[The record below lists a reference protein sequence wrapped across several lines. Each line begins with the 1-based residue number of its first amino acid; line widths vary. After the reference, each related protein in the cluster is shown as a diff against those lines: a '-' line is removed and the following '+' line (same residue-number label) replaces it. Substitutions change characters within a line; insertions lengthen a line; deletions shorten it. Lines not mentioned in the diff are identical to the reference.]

1 MRGFGPVG
9 AGAMLP
15 MVVVAFTAF
24 GATTAAAQT
33 LDQALADL
41 LQSSDKVAAAQH
53 NLQANSEGIDEAL
66 SAYYPKAAITG
77 DVGYEYTDSPSLRE
91 DGEDP
96 FETDREGVALTVTQ
110 NLWDGWRREAAVDV
124 ARLNEQVADLGLGAT
139 IQDVL
144 FEAITA
150 YHEVLRQTR
159 LIEIAR
165 SDEENLQTQLQLE
178 DERVQRGS
186 GITVDVLQAKSR
198 LQLAKER
205 RVAFEGRLQQAVA
218 RYQQVYSV
226 APNVASLVDPVP
238 PIALLPTDIDTAV
251 QIAMD
256 DNPALGVSE
265 RGISIAEQE
274 RVAARSDFFPRL
286 DLVGSA
292 GYDHDV
298 DGVEGY
304 RENYSVVLRVTWEF
318 FSGFQTRSRVKRA
331 AAVYNQRM
339 SEFGDAGRRV
349 TEEVRLAWENLE
361 TSKERV
367 ELLQNAVNIAEEVY
381 AARQRLREA
390 GQESSINVLD
400 SLSELKTAQ
409 INFVDASYNA
419 RLSVYRVLRAVGHL
433 RAEDMG
439 LQQPAMQ
446 VVE

>member
-1 MRGFGPVG
+1 M
-9 AGAMLP
+9 AGVLSL
-15 MVVVAFTAF
+15 VTATMISG
-24 GATTAAAQT
+24 GATGARAET
-33 LDQALADL
+33 LEQALAGL
-41 LQSSDKVAAAQH
+41 LQSSDRVTAAQL
-53 NLQANSEGIDEAL
+53 NLQANTEGIDEAL

-77 DVGYEYTDSPSLRE
+77 DVGYEYTDSPSLRD
-91 DGEDP
+91 DGDSP
-96 FETDREGVALTVTQ
+96 FSTDREGVALTVTQ
-110 NLWDGWRREAAVDV
+110 NVWDGWRREATVDV
-124 ARLNEQVADLGLGAT
+124 ARLNEQVAGLSLGAT
-139 IQDVL
+139 VQDVL

-159 LIEIAR
+159 LIEIAK
-165 SDEENLQTQLQLE
+165 SDEENLQIQLQLE

-205 RVAFEGRLQQAVA
+205 RVALEGRLRQAVA
-218 RYQQVYSV
+218 RYQQVYST
-226 APNVASLVDPVP
+226 APDVASLVDPVP
-238 PIALLPTDIDTAV
+238 PIALLPADMEMAV
-251 QIAMD
+251 SLAQD
-256 DNPALGVSE
+256 DNPALNASA
-265 RGISIAEQE
+265 RGIDIASQE
-274 RVAARSDFFPRL
+274 RIAARSDFFPRL

-292 GYDHDV
+292 GYDNDV

-304 RENYSVVLRVTWEF
+304 RENYSIVLRVTWEF
-318 FSGFQTRSRVKRA
+318 FSGFATQSRVKRA
-331 AAVYNQRM
+331 GAVYSQRM
-339 SEFGDAGRRV
+339 SEYNDAGRRV
-349 TEEVRLAWENLE
+349 AEEVRLAWENLE

-433 RAEDMG
+433 RPQDMG
-439 LQQPAMQ
+439 LSEPELTTVQ
-446 VVE
+446 

>member
-1 MRGFGPVG
+1 MSG
-9 AGAMLP
+9 
-15 MVVVAFTAF
+15 
-24 GATTAAAQT
+24 
-33 LDQALADL
+33 L
-41 LQSSDKVAAAQH
+41 LQSSDRVAAAQL
-53 NLQANSEGIDEAL
+53 NLQANTEGIDEAL

-77 DVGYEYTDSPSLRE
+77 DAGYEYTDSPSLRD
-91 DGEDP
+91 DGDDYLS
-96 FETDREGVALTVTQ
+96 TDREGVALTVTQ
-110 NLWDGWRREAAVDV
+110 NIWDGWRREAGVDV
-124 ARLNEQVADLGLGAT
+124 AHLNEDVAGLGLGST
-139 IQDVL
+139 VQDVL

-165 SDEENLQTQLQLE
+165 SDEENLQIQLQLE

-205 RVAFEGRLQQAVA
+205 RVALEGRLKAAVA
-218 RYQQVYSV
+218 RYQQVYSTAPDV
-226 APNVASLVDPVP
+226 ADLVDPVP
-238 PIALLPTDIDTAV
+238 PIALLPADVDTA
-251 QIAMD
+251 INLAMD
-256 DNPALGVSE
+256 DNPALAASAK
-265 RGISIAEQE
+265 GIDIASQE
-274 RVAARSDFFPRL
+274 RIAARSDFFPRL

-292 GYDHDV
+292 GYDNDV

-304 RENYSVVLRVTWEF
+304 RENYSIVLRVTWEF
-318 FSGFQTRSRVKRA
+318 FSGFATQSRVKRA
-331 AAVYNQRM
+331 SAVYGQRM
-339 SEFGDAGRRV
+339 SEFNDAGRRV

-361 TSKERV
+361 TSKSRV

-381 AARQRLREA
+381 DARQRLREA

-433 RAEDMG
+433 RPQDMG
-439 LQQPAMQ
+439 LDEPTLTTAQ
-446 VVE
+446 

>member
-1 MRGFGPVG
+1 MRGIASWGALTLLVGLASVAGGVG
-9 AGAMLP
+9 AAR
-15 MVVVAFTAF
+15 
-24 GATTAAAQT
+24 AQT
-33 LDQALADL
+33 LEQALSGL
-41 LQSSDKVAAAQH
+41 LESSDRVAAAQM
-53 NLQANSEGIDEAL
+53 NLQANTEGIDEAL
-66 SAYYPKAAITG
+66 SAYYPKAAVTG
-77 DVGYEYTDSPSLRE
+77 DVGYEYTDSPSLRD

-96 FETDREGVALTVTQ
+96 FESAREGVALTITQ
-110 NLWDGWRREAAVDV
+110 NVWDGWRREAAVEV
-124 ARLNEQVADLGLGAT
+124 AQLNEQVAGLSLGAT
-139 IQDVL
+139 MQDVL

-159 LIEIAR
+159 LIEIAK

-205 RVAFEGRLQQAVA
+205 RVALEGRLLQAAA
-218 RYQQVYSV
+218 RYQQIYST
-226 APNVASLVDPVP
+226 APNVAGLVDPVP
-238 PIALLPTDIDTAV
+238 PITLLPADMETAV
-251 QIAMD
+251 NLAMEE
-256 DNPALGVSE
+256 NPALGASA
-265 RGISIAEQE
+265 RGIDIASQE
-274 RVAARSDFFPRL
+274 RIAARSDFFPRL

-292 GYDHDV
+292 GYDNDV

-304 RENYSVVLRVTWEF
+304 RENYSVVMRVTWEF
-318 FSGFQTRSRVKRA
+318 FSGFQTQSRVKRA

-339 SEFGDAGRRV
+339 SEFNDAGRRV
-349 TEEVRLAWENLE
+349 AEEVRLAWENLE

-433 RAEDMG
+433 RPQDMG
-439 LQQPAMQ
+439 LEDPAMA
-446 VVE
+446 VVQ

>member
-1 MRGFGPVG
+1 MTGCVLLCGTQVR
-9 AGAMLP
+9 AD
-15 MVVVAFTAF
+15 
-24 GATTAAAQT
+24 T
-33 LDQALADL
+33 LDEALAGL
-41 LQSSDKVAAAQH
+41 LQSSDRVAAAQM
-53 NLQANSEGIDEAL
+53 NLQANRAGIDEAL
-66 SAYYPKAAITG
+66 SAYYPKASISG

-96 FETDREGVALTVTQ
+96 FSTDREGVALTVTQ
-110 NLWDGWRREAAVDV
+110 NIWDGWRREAAVDV
-124 ARLNEQVADLGLGAT
+124 ARLNEQVADLSLGAT

-144 FEAITA
+144 FEAISA

-205 RVAFEGRLQQAVA
+205 RVAFEGRLREAVA
-218 RYQQVYSV
+218 RYLQIYST
-226 APNVASLVDPVP
+226 APNVAALVDPMP
-238 PIALLPTDIDTAV
+238 PVALLPDDMDTAV
-251 QIAMD
+251 SVALEE
-256 DNPALGVSE
+256 NPAVDASA
-265 RGISIAEQE
+265 RGIDIAVQE
-274 RVAARSDFFPRL
+274 RIAARSDFFPRF
-286 DLVGSA
+286 DVVGSA
-292 GYDHDV
+292 GYDNDV

-304 RENYSVVLRVTWEF
+304 RENYSVVLRMTWEF
-318 FSGFQTRSRVKRA
+318 FSGFQTKSRVKRA

-339 SEFGDAGRRV
+339 SEFNDTGRRV
-349 TEEVRLAWENLE
+349 SEEVRLAWENLE

-409 INFVDASYNA
+409 INFIDASYNA
-419 RLSVYRVLRAVGHL
+419 RISVYRVLRAIGHL
-433 RAEDMG
+433 KPQDMG
-439 LQQPAMQ
+439 LPDPAGP
-446 VVE
+446 VAE

>member
-1 MRGFGPVG
+1 MMLAGIG
-9 AGAMLP
+9 AAS
-15 MVVVAFTAF
+15 AE
-24 GATTAAAQT
+24 T
-33 LDQALADL
+33 LEQALSGL
-41 LQSSDKVAAAQH
+41 LQSSDRVAAAQM
-53 NLQANSEGIDEAL
+53 NLQANTEGIGEAL
-66 SAYYPKAAITG
+66 SAYYPKAAISG
-77 DVGYEYTDSPSLRE
+77 DVGYEYTDSPSLRD
-91 DGEDP
+91 DGIDH
-96 FETDREGVALTVTQ
+96 FDTDREGVALTITQ
-110 NLWDGWRREAAVDV
+110 NVWDGWRREAAVDV
-124 ARLNEQVADLGLGAT
+124 ARLNEQVASLSLGAT

-159 LIEIAR
+159 LIEIAK

-205 RVAFEGRLQQAVA
+205 RVAFEGRLKDAVA
-218 RYQQVYSV
+218 RYQQVYST
-226 APNVASLVDPVP
+226 APNVAGLIDPIP
-238 PIALLPTDIDTAV
+238 PMGMLPADVDTA
-251 QIAMD
+251 ISMALD
-256 DNPALGVSE
+256 ENPAVNASA
-265 RGISIAEQE
+265 RGIDIAGQE
-274 RVAARSDFFPRL
+274 RIAARSDFFPRF

-292 GYDHDV
+292 GYDQDV

-304 RENYSVVLRVTWEF
+304 RENYSIVLRMTWEF
-318 FSGFQTRSRVKRA
+318 FSGFQTQSRVKRA

-339 SEFGDAGRRV
+339 SEFNDTGRRV
-349 TEEVRLAWENLE
+349 TEEVRLAWENLQ

-419 RLSVYRVLRAVGHL
+419 RISVYRVLRAVGHL
-433 RAEDMG
+433 RPQDMG
-439 LQQPAMQ
+439 LDDPAMRSMQ
-446 VVE
+446 

>member
-1 MRGFGPVG
+1 
-9 AGAMLP
+9 MLP
-15 MVVVAFTAF
+15 VFVAAYTAI
-24 GATTAAAQT
+24 GVAAAQAQT

-41 LQSSDKVAAAQH
+41 LQSSDKVAAAQL
-53 NLQANSEGIDEAL
+53 NLKANTEGIDEAL

-77 DVGYEYTDSPSLRE
+77 DVGYEYTDSPSLRD

-110 NLWDGWRREAAVDV
+110 NIWDGWRREAAVDV
-124 ARLNEQVADLGLGAT
+124 ARLNEQVAGLGLGAT
-139 IQDVL
+139 VQDVL
-144 FEAITA
+144 FAAITA

-159 LIEIAR
+159 LIEIAK

-238 PIALLPTDIDTAV
+238 PIALLPSDVDTAI
-251 QIAMD
+251 QIAMEE
-256 DNPALGVSE
+256 NPALGVSKH
-265 RGISIAEQE
+265 GISIAEQE
-274 RVAARSDFFPRL
+274 RIAARSDFFPRL

-339 SEFGDAGRRV
+339 SEFGDAGRQV

-439 LQQPAMQ
+439 LQEPAMP

>member
-1 MRGFGPVG
+1 
-9 AGAMLP
+9 MLP
-15 MVVVAFTAF
+15 VVVVAFAAIST
-24 GATTAAAQT
+24 TTASAQT

-41 LQSSDKVAAAQH
+41 LQSSDKVAAAQL
-53 NLQANSEGIDEAL
+53 NLQANTEGIDEAL

-124 ARLNEQVADLGLGAT
+124 ARLNEQVAGLGLGAT

-218 RYQQVYSV
+218 RYQKVYSV
-226 APNVASLVDPVP
+226 APNVGSLVDPVP
-238 PIALLPTDIDTAV
+238 PIALLPEDVDTAV
-251 QIAMD
+251 QIAMEE
-256 DNPALGVSE
+256 NPALGVSE
-265 RGISIAEQE
+265 RGIAIAEQE
-274 RVAARSDFFPRL
+274 RIAARSDFFPRL

-292 GYDHDV
+292 GYDNDV

-339 SEFGDAGRRV
+339 SEFGDAGRQV